1 MPRPSFRERV
11 ARETAPRGREALYSA
26 PTIDPGRSGD
36 QLPLTVD
43 DQPLVSGPEIPARRI
58 PGERRWE
65 AAHQRVTFYCPR
77 DLLRAVE
84 LETAR
89 SQRSKSQVIVDAL
102 REHLAS
108 NA

>member
-1 MPRPSFRERV
+1 MARSSFRERM
-11 ARETAPRGREALYSA
+11 ALETAPRGREALYSP
-26 PTIDPGRSGD
+26 PTRATGAAVG

-43 DQPLVSGPEIPARRI
+43 DQPLASGPELPPRRI

-77 DLLRAVE
+77 DLLRTVE
-84 LETAR
+84 LEGAR

-102 REHLAS
+102 REHLG
-108 NA
+108 N